1 MADKNKELW
10 IKDPDLVKVVR
21 CKNCKN
27 WSNGVRGC
35 TDHVKFC
42 SIGYYMIGENGYCS
56 FGERRNGDDQTTGED
71 HPGIR

>member
-27 WSNGVRGC
+27 WTDAVRGC

-42 SIGYYMIGENGYCS
+42 SIGYYMITENGYCY
-56 FGERRNGDDQTTGED
+56 FGERKED
-71 HPGIR
+71 EQDKL